1 MKINKTRTPFEKR
14 EITIAYANSLKG
26 RDKRYFISDTFPGL
40 CLKVEVTGH
49 KAWVY
54 FYRAKGRKARPI
66 SIGSY
71 LTTSPAKARERVKMI
86 TKEIMLGKD
95 PLEDR
100 DKLMVEET
108 LKEALTNYLNNSLTV
123 SNGYRRSTINAVR
136 NIFKNWIFRKS
147 NNPDV
152 RKCYQGLIDLQHK
165 KISSITPEDIKKL
178 HRHIGGTSPIVANRL
193 VQYLRLGFNTFLK
206 NKKNPCTVKKKDL
219 YVEREYDDYL
229 NNEEFERVLDNAFRI
244 DSRSGILLRSHYTEN
259 LLNPVACLLI
269 AFRLV
274 TARRTISEAS
284 SLPWSGVRSDRIIL
298 KETKTSKHK
307 TPTTFYL
314 SDKAIEMIGVIRRE
328 KLQKYRFGNNKDD
341 KDWFRNR
348 WVFETHDARSEY
360 VFPSRDYGRSIAN
373 GKKGS
378 VPYLVDV
385 RATWKKLLQMSG
397 VNRWL
402 KPYATRH
409 SLATYIL
416 NNGGN
421 INQVM
426 KVLGCSMSTAMRYA
440 KLVPGSELEILNKI
454 GQKQERKL
462 VQVK

>member
-1 MKINKTRTPFEKR
+1 MNKTKRSFEKR

-26 RDKRYFISDTFPGL
+26 RDKRYFVSDSFPGL
-40 CLKVEVTGH
+40 TLKVEVSGH
-49 KAWVY
+49 KSWVY
-54 FYRAKGRKARPI
+54 LYRAKGRKPRQM

-71 LTTSPAKARERVKMI
+71 QTTSPAKARERVKI
-86 TKEIMLGKD
+86 ISKDLMLGKD

-100 DKLMVEET
+100 DKLKVELT

-123 SNGYRRSTINAVR
+123 SNSYRRSTITAVR
-136 NIFKNWIFRKS
+136 NIFRNWIFRKS

-152 RKCYQGLIDLQHK
+152 RKCYNGLIDLQHK
-165 KISSITPEDIKKL
+165 KISSITVEDIKKL
-178 HRHIGGTSPIVANRL
+178 HRHVGGTSPIVANRL
-193 VQYLRLGFNTFLK
+193 VQYLRLAFNTFMK
-206 NKKNPCTVKKKDL
+206 NRKNPCTVVKKDL
-219 YVEREYDDYL
+219 YQEHVYDDYL
-229 NNEEFERVLDNAFRI
+229 NNIEFERVLDNAFKV
-244 DSRSGILLRSHYTEN
+244 DSRNGLLLRSHYKDN
-259 LLNPVACLLI
+259 LLNPVACVLI
-269 AFRLV
+269 AFRLM

-284 SLPWSGVRSDRIIL
+284 CLPWSGVRNDRIIL
-298 KETKTSKHK
+298 KETKTSKYN

-314 SDKAIEMIGVIRRE
+314 AEKAKDILQTIRRE
-328 KLQKYRFGNNKDD
+328 KLQRYDQGPMN

-348 WVFETHDARSEY
+348 FVFPVHDERAEY
-360 VFPSRDYGRSIAN
+360 VFPSRDYGRRIAN

-378 VPYLVDV
+378 KPYLVDV
-385 RATWKKLLQMSG
+385 RATWKKLLEMSG

-426 KVLGCSMSTAMRYA
+426 KVLGCSMATAMRYA
-440 KLVPGSELEILNKI
+440 KLVPGAELEILNKI
-454 GQKQERKL
+454 GQKTEKKL